1 MIQVREYARLTT
13 DERATPSLDCA
24 VVKRETLEWVQKLA
38 SEWKGE
44 EPLLLSDGYHVFKLG
59 SYIGYLQ
66 SPDGEG
72 IEILPKTNFGQDN
85 PQQTRKIL
93 QRMLLAALNI
103 RPRVAGPAELMR
115 MNIPLHEWIFRQFLS
130 ELQVLV
136 TRGLCFDYRRVDEE
150 SRFIHGQLQ
159 IQRQQRQSPARQH
172 LFHISHDI
180 YSPNRLENRLLK
192 TALNYVLATCQNSE
206 NWRLAN
212 ELSHRMAE
220 IPLQAKPQREL
231 RFWNNSKLMQIYND
245 VRPWCELILE
255 KMNPNFQQGSHKG
268 VSLLFPMEQLFEK
281 YVEVSLRSRI
291 RRGCQLVSQASSQ
304 YLLEHT
310 VGNSDKP
317 QAMFL
322 LKPDLLLRGSNG
334 AQTLDTKWKL
344 IEQTSWQT
352 DKKYNI
358 AQSDLYQMFA
368 YGHKYQHGQGHMMLI
383 YPKHLSFSQSL
394 PPFHY
399 SKTLS
404 VWAVPFCL
412 DSQQL
417 VPGSWQEY
425 FPNLYRQELVM
436 GSYVDI

>member
-93 QRMLLAALNI
+93 QRMLLTALNI

-115 MNIPLHEWIFRQFLS
+115 MNVPLHEWIFRQFLS

-150 SRFIHGQLQ
+150 SRFIRGQLQ
-159 IQRQQRQSPARQH
+159 IRRQQRQSPARQH

-231 RFWNNSKLMQIYND
+231 RFWNNSKLM
-245 VRPWCELILE
+245 
-255 KMNPNFQQGSHKG
+255 
-268 VSLLFPMEQLFEK
+268 
-281 YVEVSLRSRI
+281 
-291 RRGCQLVSQASSQ
+291 
-304 YLLEHT
+304 
-310 VGNSDKP
+310 
-317 QAMFL
+317 
-322 LKPDLLLRGSNG
+322 
-334 AQTLDTKWKL
+334 
-344 IEQTSWQT
+344 
-352 DKKYNI
+352 
-358 AQSDLYQMFA
+358 
-368 YGHKYQHGQGHMMLI
+368 
-383 YPKHLSFSQSL
+383 
-394 PPFHY
+394 
-399 SKTLS
+399 
-404 VWAVPFCL
+404 
-412 DSQQL
+412 
-417 VPGSWQEY
+417 
-425 FPNLYRQELVM
+425 
-436 GSYVDI
+436 

>member
-13 DERATPSLDCA
+13 DERATSSLDCA
-24 VVKRETLEWVQKLA
+24 VIKNETLVWLQKLA

-44 EPLLLSDGYHVFKLG
+44 EPLLLFDSYPVFKLG

-72 IEILPKTNFGQDN
+72 IEILPKINFGYDN

-93 QRMLLAALNI
+93 QRMLLAALNV
-103 RPRVAGPAELMR
+103 RPRVAGPAELMH
-115 MNIPLHEWIFRQFLS
+115 MNVPLHEWIFRQFLS

-150 SRFIHGQLQ
+150 SRFIRGQLQ
-159 IQRQQRQSPARQH
+159 IQRQQRQSLARQH

-220 IPLQAKPQREL
+220 IPLQEKPQREL
-231 RFWNNSKLMQIYND
+231 RFWNRSKLMQIYND

-255 KMNPNFQQGSHKG
+255 KMNPNFQQGRNKG

-291 RRGCQLVSQASSQ
+291 RKGCQLVSQASSQ

-310 VGNSDKP
+310 RGNSRKP

-322 LKPDLLLRGSNG
+322 LKPDLLLRGPNS

-344 IEQTSWQT
+344 IDQTSWQT

-368 YGHKYQHGQGHMMLI
+368 YGHKYQNGQGHMMLI

-399 SKTLS
+399 SNILS

-425 FPNLYRQELVM
+425 FPN
-436 GSYVDI
+436 I

>member
-13 DERATPSLDCA
+13 DERATSSPDCA
-24 VVKRETLEWVQKLA
+24 IVKPATLEWLQEVT
-38 SEWKGE
+38 SGWKGE
-44 EPLLLSDGYHVFKLG
+44 EPFLLSDGYRALKLG
-59 SYIGYLQ
+59 SYVGYLQ

-72 IEILPKTNFGQDN
+72 IEILPKASFGHDN
-85 PQQTRKIL
+85 SQQTRMVL
-93 QRMLLAALNI
+93 QRMLLAALDI
-103 RPRVAGPAELMR
+103 RPRVVGPAELMW
-115 MNIPLHEWIFRQFLS
+115 MNVPLHEWIFSQFLS
-130 ELQVLV
+130 ELQMLI
-136 TRGLCFDYRRVDEE
+136 TRGLRFDYRRVDEE
-150 SRFIHGQLQ
+150 SRFIRGQLQ
-159 IQRQQRQSPARQH
+159 IQRQQLQSPARQH
-172 LFHISHDI
+172 LFHISHDV
-180 YSPNRLENRLLK
+180 YSPDRLENRLLK
-192 TALNYVLATCQNSE
+192 AALSYVLATCKNSE

-212 ELSHRMAE
+212 ELSHHMAE
-220 IPLQAKPQREL
+220 IPSQTNPQREL
-231 RFWNNSKLMQIYND
+231 RHWNTSKLMQIYND

-255 KMNPNFQQGSHKG
+255 KMNPNFQQGNHKG

-281 YVEVSLRSRI
+281 YVGVSLRSHI
-291 RRGCQLVSQASSQ
+291 RKGSQLVSQARSQ

-310 VGNSDKP
+310 VGNSHQP

-322 LKPDLLLRGSNG
+322 LKPDLLLRTSNG

-344 IEQTSWQT
+344 IDQTAWQT

-368 YGHKYQHGQGHMMLI
+368 YGHKYQNGQGHMMLI
-383 YPKHLSFSQSL
+383 YPKHLFFNQSL

-399 SKTLS
+399 SNTLR

-425 FPNLYRQELVM
+425 FPNLTGQKLM
-436 GSYVDI
+436 TG